1 MKKHLYYNKMEL
13 LLLRKLEV
21 FAYIINCISSV
32 NMQRLLTHSVMILGV
47 SSVQQTKSGLFHPCV
62 ICYVSMYIYKKVG
75 YRGSLQCT
83 LDHAIPEYKPETLQQ
98 DRPDRVEGALA
109 VVEFV
114 IHGLPLDY
122 IRSRPSISSGP

>member
-1 MKKHLYYNKMEL
+1 
-13 LLLRKLEV
+13 
-21 FAYIINCISSV
+21 
-32 NMQRLLTHSVMILGV
+32 MILGG
-47 SSVQQTKSGLFHPCV
+47 SSVHQSKSGLFHQCV
-62 ICYVSMYIYKKVG
+62 IYVGMYIYKKVG